1 MTLEEQAVSSMNYF
15 FLRVAALHKMDD
27 HVIEELQFFLENL
40 ERERHTLKP
49 GVKAQISKE
58 INEGNYFHGKSR
70 DEIATMLNHASSRIT
85 GSTMDS
91 ITELYLSLLP
101 EQEKSE

>member
-1 MTLEEQAVSSMNYF
+1 MTLEEQAISSMNYF
-15 FLRVAALHKMDD
+15 FLRIATLDKMDD

-58 INEGNYFHGKSR
+58 VNEGIYFYGKSR
-70 DEIATMLNHASSRIT
+70 DEIAAMLNDASARIT

-101 EQEKSE
+101 EQEESE